1 MNRDFRM
8 ELQGGYRPDG
18 SLRGSSRRRP
28 VSTPGFPSDRPR
40 SIPRPKPLGRRRRPP
55 TAVMETTQVVVRDPT
70 LGGAPERE
78 VPIPKE
84 RLPKITRESDPKG
97 PAPFAPN
104 ERAMAKERFFERMF
118 EKADERKQQ
127 KSMMREERKRVKQSR
142 RDESRMRM
150 NEPGELNVGGEIKI

>member
-1 MNRDFRM
+1 
-8 ELQGGYRPDG
+8 
-18 SLRGSSRRRP
+18 
-28 VSTPGFPSDRPR
+28 
-40 SIPRPKPLGRRRRPP
+40 
-55 TAVMETTQVVVRDPT
+55 METTQVVVRDPT

-84 RLPKITRESDPKG
+84 RLPKITRESDPRG

>member
-1 MNRDFRM
+1 M
-8 ELQGGYRPDG
+8 P
-18 SLRGSSRRRP
+18 
-28 VSTPGFPSDRPR
+28 RPR
-40 SIPRPKPLGRRRRPP
+40 PPEPRGRRRRPP
-55 TAVMETTQVVVRDPT
+55 TAVMETSRVPVQDPT
-70 LGGAPERE
+70 LGGPPERE

-84 RLPKITRESDPKG
+84 VLPAITRESDPTG

-127 KSMMREERKRVKQSR
+127 KSMMKEERARVKQSM

-150 NEPGELNVGGEIKI
+150 NDPGEINVGGEIDINAERRPRRMRMRRMRR